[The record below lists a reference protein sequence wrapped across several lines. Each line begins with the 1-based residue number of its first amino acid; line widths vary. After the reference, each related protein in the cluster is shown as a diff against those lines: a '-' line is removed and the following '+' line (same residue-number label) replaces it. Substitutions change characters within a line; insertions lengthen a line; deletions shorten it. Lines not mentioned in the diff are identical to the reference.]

1 MMKTNFYSSDPGE
14 DLSIILLYEI
24 LNRLDNFGTKS
35 QSKDLLDSADLK
47 QIYNLS
53 DSSIYRLRR
62 NKKIKYIKLGGKYYY
77 SRRSIEEELLK

>member
-77 SRRSIEEELLK
+77 SRRSIEDLLK

>member
-1 MMKTNFYSSDPGE
+1 MKTNFYSSDPGE